1 MALKLLNTL
10 GKKKQAFKAIK
21 GKSVGLYTCGPT
33 VYNYDHLGHAW
44 NYTAA
49 DILRRVL
56 EYDGYKVKHVMNITD
71 VGHLVGDSDEGE
83 DKMEKAAKAQHKS
96 AWELA
101 DFYTKV
107 FMENREKLNFL
118 PPHVVCKATNHIKE
132 MITLV
137 KKLEAKGI
145 AYKIS
150 DGMYFDIS
158 KYPKY
163 GQLSGNITEQLKA
176 GARVEVNPEKKNP
189 SDFALWKFSPKNE
202 KRQMEWDSPWGK
214 GFPGWHIECSA
225 MSMKYLGDS
234 FDLHTGGEDN
244 IFPHHESEIAQ
255 SESATQKKFVN
266 YWSHTRFLMVDG
278 QKMSKSL
285 NNFYRIQDLEEKGF
299 KPLALRYL
307 FMTSSFRSQF
317 NFTFDS
323 LKSAQTTLEKLYNF
337 IRKLRTM
344 KGKAAN
350 KELATKISEVKKK
363 FEEAIND
370 DLNMPN
376 ALVAINEFMHSI
388 NKQFD
393 ENKISGAQAKKILAA
408 MFSFD
413 KVLGLKLNEVKAE
426 EKLPLEVMKLI
437 KQREQ
442 ARKNKDWKTSDK
454 IRNELKAKGVVLED
468 RPDGTTGW
476 KMAN

>member
-176 GARVEVNPEKKNP
+176 GARIEVNPEKKNP

-350 KELATKISEVKKK
+350 KELATKISEVKNK
-363 FEEAIND
+363 FDEAIND

-376 ALVAINEFMHSI
+376 ALVAINGFMHSV
-388 NKQFD
+388 NKQFA